1 MLMKQRRCRRMSD
14 TEKRGPGRPATRTD
28 ASGELAHIHVKCA
41 PKDKGAMVLAARDA
55 GTNLSEWILRVAL
68 EAVPAEVWQ
77 RIEEQSR

>member
-1 MLMKQRRCRRMSD
+1 MSD